1 VAQHASST
9 IPNENKAGRMKL
21 TKKEAA
27 LLSDRER
34 ALLESKGPWQVKPLA
49 QSIKRV
55 RELRDRAADLL
66 QRQTIA
72 NRQGSGSKRV
82 AAPNARSGDKLAV
95 LDKALAQLR
104 QALEAIDAESS
115 QAIAELRG
123 AERASR
129 ASRAAAKKA
138 VGGRTPK
145 ASAAVATPARKA
157 AAKSAGKTAASGS
170 GAMASKAVKST
181 PTKPARSK
189 APVKAI
195 SSKARAPIVRS
206 LPGSGS
212 APPSGAASRRTRA
225 KKSRKG

>member
-1 VAQHASST
+1 
-9 IPNENKAGRMKL
+9 MKL

-34 ALLESKGPWQVKPLA
+34 ALVESKGPWQVKPLA
-49 QSIKRV
+49 QAIKRV

-95 LDKALAQLR
+95 LDKALAHLR

-115 QAIAELRG
+115 QAIAELRS

-129 ASRAAAKKA
+129 ASRSAAKKA
-138 VGGRTPK
+138 AGGK
-145 ASAAVATPARKA
+145 ASMAPAAAPPARKA
-157 AAKSAGKTAASGS
+157 AGKAAAPRS
-170 GAMASKAVKST
+170 GAVASKAAQST
-181 PTKPARSK
+181 PAKPARGK

-195 SSKARAPIVRS
+195 SGKARAPIVRS
-206 LPGSGS
+206 LPGAGS